1 MFVDLEKNNFL
12 LLERFAASL
21 PPSPSYTKPLSI
33 SAVFLNLPMGIS
45 QCLAVG
51 REPETLAVAPD

>member
-1 MFVDLEKNNFL
+1 MLVDLEKTSFL

-33 SAVFLNLPMGIS
+33 SAVFLNSPTETS

>member
-1 MFVDLEKNNFL
+1 MFVDLAKNSFL

-21 PPSPSYTKPLSI
+21 PPSPFYTKPLSI
-33 SAVFLNLPMGIS
+33 SAVFLNSPMGTRVS
-45 QCLAVG
+45 